1 MSSWAQLVRR
11 SPNGAEQVLATSV
24 ASYEIGTDGAV
35 GYTNGRGVFE
45 IEPDGV
51 TRLAVTAGVVND
63 VMAAG

>member
-1 MSSWAQLVRR
+1 LVRR
-11 SPNGAEQVLATSV
+11 SPNGAEQMLASSA
-24 ASYEIGTDGAV
+24 ASHDIGADGAV
-35 GYTNGRGVFE
+35 VYTNGRGVFA